1 MADALAAQRRIREQA
16 GAGAAEAAPRKG
28 GPRVVGAV
36 ATVLVVLLVGIAAG
50 MLIEPDRPLKA
61 SPAPAPIVKERVVT
75 RIRPA
80 PASCI
85 AAIDDA
91 SAAISYLINKIRDER
106 LTKSLGQY
114 EDNRRACQTVGR

>member
-1 MADALAAQRRIREQA
+1 
-16 GAGAAEAAPRKG
+16 
-28 GPRVVGAV
+28 VGAV
-36 ATVLVVLLVGIAAG
+36 ATVLVVLLVGVAAG

-61 SPAPAPIVKERVVT
+61 SPAPAPVVKERVVT
-75 RIRPA
+75 RVGPA

-106 LTKSLGQY
+106 LTKSLDQY